1 MINNL
6 QDIVR
11 ERRWDGEFTD
21 IAAAIEKRL
30 CRQMEL
36 ASNGASAKG
45 IRFTRL
51 QHTAFNHPDF
61 FRSEESGRFLGK
73 NLIVQGATSAG
84 KTLVSEIAVL
94 DALWHKKKVLILVP
108 LKSMVRER
116 FTRFRDDFSAV
127 SDFRVYASSS
137 DYLDYDEDL
146 LYGKFDVAVMVYE
159 KLFAMLCQPNC
170 KILDDCGLIVVD
182 ELSMLEVEA
191 RGPKLEIALEK
202 AKSAANPA
210 RILCLATTDC
220 DPRYIGKWLSVS
232 VPDENGDLEK
242 INAQVIC
249 ETSRPVGLNE
259 YVVKKDGSYR
269 MRTVPGENE
278 TLSPQ
283 ETVQGKFPVAAA
295 QRDEEQRRNMLTAVL
310 NHLYAAPSPV
320 KPKTLVFVPSQN
332 GVRRIAEFI
341 AGKLNLP
348 LEDELPRD
356 AAARA
361 AEIARRKA
369 IHSSFQ
375 ERLQFCDTDDDLNLL
390 QDSLLKQGVAFHH
403 GSMSTNLRE
412 LLEEQFAQDPSL
424 KIIVATETLTI
435 GVNLPI
441 DAVILY
447 DTHVPDGSG
456 RDSRRSLTM
465 QQYRNYIGRAGR
477 LGLAQRRGESY
488 LLALDPRDAAYWEDH
503 DARLE
508 PITSALVNLP
518 EDKLAPYY
526 LNLLLR
532 GKNSV
537 FTASDIKN
545 IHESSLSRIC
555 GSKKIDQNRMI
566 SLMEQIE
573 LVRSSDSG
581 DDAAGNFA
589 APIFGGSM
597 PVFDEEQYILNQY
610 GKSLA
615 PYAFSLGT
623 AYALIN
629 CFIRGLQ
636 PFNPRSQRPYGFTGS
651 IQASDI
657 TGDRYLMDILFTICM
672 NYELVQSSPLNLSE
686 STDPQR
692 NLEIRKQ
699 LRRELLRL
707 VDPPAEDAKEPRYHC
722 ELWQGSYLK
731 QLFCGETATPD
742 MYNYNPLFR
751 ALLMFYWVKG
761 HSAREIRRITGI
773 DCGKYSNGD
782 LERCADAI
790 SFQLDAAYQLVSFHK
805 KLNNSIGENDAADSL
820 INAVLNLSKRVK
832 YGVPSELIIFANRH
846 VHGLDRSR
854 IIAFGKAAEKAGKKP
869 LDYLR
874 SSTDDELRDFF
885 TPQQRSILLQR
896 LRSRFS
902 GDFELLTKKL
912 DELAVL
918 QSWKTDL
925 NRLHG
930 FNEDADGFF
939 RLLGSLLS
947 KNVLEGK
954 GIFRSCRDLEPVED
968 ARGFDC
974 ADSRRW
980 VFDSRDGS
988 SRCIYLTYCRLPE
1001 KDDRS
1006 STPIELTLPGDVN
1019 DGTLNLVLLN
1029 GSTGW
1034 SSADAENVIIH
1045 GCGSLFL
1052 NCDNLAVLLASSI
1065 LLGNE
1070 EDSPTKSCVDLLYEI
1085 LNDARGH
1092 FSRLAYSW
1100 LNYDTP
1106 HDVPDADYQLLMDL
1120 DSDTRAADLKKLLE
1134 HSSPELKNFRILPWG
1149 SALETGARTDVPT
1162 VVLLNRNTITHH
1174 HSLMIFLNR
1183 MKQDNLFRN
1192 CLVLVKND
1200 ADVDN
1205 WTASDCSTDGMPW
1218 IDADGQCTVRWTGS
1232 AESCRDEIRLFLEQ
1246 RRNADYLIGLSYPHY
1261 DEMGN
1266 VLPITDAA
1274 FASQNTAF
1282 CSLATQL
1289 NRLFG
1294 EDLILWDQNARASGL
1309 FHGEQSTSL
1318 EKYAKCKLGVILYNQ
1333 LSQDNHWCKN
1343 ERRVMRENGIPL
1355 VCVGSRYL
1363 NQQDADSFTLD
1374 RLPTSQ
1380 EECRVL
1386 AERIRSR
1393 LMDILSQNEEK

>member
-1 MINNL
+1 MINDL

-11 ERRWDGEFTD
+11 ARRWDGEFAD
-21 IAAAIEKRL
+21 IAASIEKRL
-30 CRQMEL
+30 CRQKQL
-36 ASNGASAKG
+36 AANGMPGEG

-61 FRSEESGRFLGK
+61 FRREENGRFTGK

-127 SDFRVYASSS
+127 SEFRVYASSS

-146 LYGKFDVAVMVYE
+146 LYGKFDVAIMVYE

-202 AKSAANPA
+202 VKSAPDPA
-210 RILCLATTDC
+210 QILCLATTDC
-220 DPRYIGKWLSVS
+220 DPRHIEKWLSVS
-232 VPDENGDLEK
+232 IPDENGDPESFG
-242 INAQVIC
+242 AQVIC

-259 YVVKKDGSYR
+259 YVVKKDGSYS
-269 MRTVPGENE
+269 MRTVPGE
-278 TLSPQ
+278 Q
-283 ETVQGKFPVAAA
+283 ETAEVQQTVYGKFPVAAA
-295 QRDEEQRRNMLTAVL
+295 QRDDEQLNNMLTAVL
-310 NHLYAAPSPV
+310 NHLYAAPSPN

-361 AEIARRKA
+361 AEIARRRA
-369 IHSSFQ
+369 IRSSFQ

-447 DTHVPDGSG
+447 KTKVPDGSG
-456 RDSRRSLTM
+456 RDSHRSLTM

-488 LLALDPRDAAYWEDH
+488 LLALDTRDAAYWEDH
-503 DARLE
+503 NAHLE

-532 GKNSV
+532 GRNSV
-537 FTASDIKN
+537 FTATDIKN
-545 IHESSLSRIC
+545 IHSASLSRIC
-555 GSKKIDQNRMI
+555 GSKKIDHNRMI

-573 LVRSSDSG
+573 LVRSSDS
-581 DDAAGNFA
+581 DDSTDSFAG
-589 APIFGGSM
+589 PIFGSSM

-623 AYALIN
+623 TYALIN

-636 PFNPRSQRPYGFTGS
+636 PFNPRSRQPYGFTGS
-651 IQASDI
+651 IRASDI
-657 TGDRYLMDILFTICM
+657 TSDRYLMDILFTICM

-686 STDPQR
+686 SNDPQK

-707 VDPPAEDAKEPRYHC
+707 VNPPAENAKAPQYHC
-722 ELWQGSYLK
+722 ELWEGSYLK
-731 QLFCGETATPD
+731 QLFCGETATPNMD
-742 MYNYNPLFR
+742 NYNPLFR

-805 KLNNSIGENDAADSL
+805 NLNDSIGENDAGDSL

-854 IIAFGKAAEKAGKKP
+854 ILAFGKAAEKAGKKP

-885 TPQQRSILLQR
+885 TPQQRSLLLQR

-918 QSWKTDL
+918 QSWKADL
-925 NRLHG
+925 NRLHS

-939 RLLGSLLS
+939 SLLGSLLS
-947 KNVLEGK
+947 RNVLEGK
-954 GIFRSCRDLEPVED
+954 GLFRSCRDLEAAED
-968 ARGFDC
+968 ARGLVC
-974 ADSRRW
+974 TASRRW
-980 VFDSRDGS
+980 IFDSRDGS
-988 SRCIYLTYCRLPE
+988 SRCIYLTYCRVPE
-1001 KDDRS
+1001 RDDRS
-1006 STPIELTLPGDVN
+1006 SAPVELTLPGDIN
-1019 DGTLNLVLLN
+1019 DGILNLVLLG
-1029 GSTGW
+1029 GSAGW
-1034 SSADAENVIIH
+1034 GSAGTENIILH

-1070 EDSPTKSCVDLLYEI
+1070 EDSPTKSCVDLLFEI

-1092 FSRLAYSW
+1092 FTRLPYSW

-1106 HDVPDADYQLLMDL
+1106 RAVPDAGYQLLMDM
-1120 DSDTRAADLKKLLE
+1120 DSDTRAPELKKLLE
-1134 HSSPELKNFRILPWG
+1134 HSSSELKNFRILPWG
-1149 SALETGARTDVPT
+1149 STLETDVPTDVPT
-1162 VVLLNRNTITHH
+1162 VVLLDRSTITHR
-1174 HSLMIFLNR
+1174 HSLTLFLNR

-1200 ADVDN
+1200 ADVN
-1205 WTASDCSTDGMPW
+1205 SWTDSACSADGMPW
-1218 IDADGQCTVRWTGS
+1218 IDPDGQCPVRWTRS

-1246 RRNADYLIGLSYPHY
+1246 RKNADFLIGVSYPHY

-1266 VLPITDAA
+1266 ALPITDTA

-1282 CSLATQL
+1282 CSLVTQL
-1289 NRLFG
+1289 NSLFG
-1294 EDLILWDQNARASGL
+1294 EDLILWDRNARASSL

-1318 EKYAKCKLGVILYNQ
+1318 DKYAKCKLGVILYNQ

-1343 ERRVMRENGIPL
+1343 ERRVMKENGIPL
-1355 VCVGSRYL
+1355 VFVGPRYL
-1363 NQQDADSFTLD
+1363 NQQDADSITLD
-1374 RLPTSQ
+1374 RLPVDA
-1380 EECRVL
+1380 EECRAL
-1386 AERIRSR
+1386 ALRIRAR
-1393 LMDILSQNEEK
+1393 LMDILSQDEEK